1 MAFLKFLISKIFLKN
16 LAYILVVFAL
26 LLFIV
31 FFGLN
36 LYTHHGEEKPVPD
49 LSGLTSTQFDEVLKR
64 NDLRYKIIDSVHI
77 QEQLPGVVVDQTPRA
92 GDKVKRNRTIF
103 LTINAYTS
111 EKVQM
116 PDVVESSLRDA
127 KVTLESY
134 GLKTGKII
142 YVPSEYTNLVMGQ
155 LYKGKPI
162 EKGTLIPKGSR
173 IDLMIGKGLSDK
185 KTNIPDLTGMS
196 LEKAEQ
202 ICINTSLNI
211 GVIICDT
218 SIHTSDDSL
227 EAFIWRQ
234 RPEAEEGNKLN
245 LGASI
250 DVWLSLDST
259 KLFPDTLSV
268 SDTLSIETIDG
279 NE

>member
-1 MAFLKFLISKIFLKN
+1 
-16 LAYILVVFAL
+16 
-26 LLFIV
+26 
-31 FFGLN
+31 
-36 LYTHHGEEKPVPD
+36 
-49 LSGLTSTQFDEVLKR
+49 
-64 NDLRYKIIDSVHI
+64 
-77 QEQLPGVVVDQTPRA
+77 
-92 GDKVKRNRTIF
+92 
-103 LTINAYTS
+103 
-111 EKVQM
+111 
-116 PDVVESSLRDA
+116 
-127 KVTLESY
+127 
-134 GLKTGKII
+134 LKTGKII

-268 SDTLSIETIDG
+268 SDTLSIEAIDG